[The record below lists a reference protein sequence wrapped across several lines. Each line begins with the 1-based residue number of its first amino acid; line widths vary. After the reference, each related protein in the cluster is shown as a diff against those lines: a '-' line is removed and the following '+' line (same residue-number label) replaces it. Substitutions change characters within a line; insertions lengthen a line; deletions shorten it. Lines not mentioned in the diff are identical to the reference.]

1 MNSLSDRTCRIV
13 RINIVRIKVCIKSNR
28 KNNRK
33 EISLKKIL
41 KYLRIYLFDI
51 SYVADIFAFGKFLM
65 ALEKAAVFSA
75 DADCLYTERFYQCD
89 KFFVYFCKNHLSNLH
104 CVLICHTQPID
115 KTWFHADFID
125 PAADFLA
132 TAVNDDRFESDQ
144 LQKNNVLD
152 DIRFEFFVQHGTP
165 TVFYNY
171 DLTVKALYIRKGL
184 DKCFCFIQIFLIYHF
199 SFLLDFYSFSPFMI
213 CNLH

>member
-1 MNSLSDRTCRIV
+1 MDSFCDRACGIV

-41 KYLRIYLFDI
+41 KYLRIYFLDI
-51 SYVADIFAFGKFLM
+51 AYVADIFAFGKFLM

-75 DADCLYTERFYQCD
+75 DADCLYAERFYQCD

-125 PAADFLA
+125 PAADFLS
-132 TAVNDDRFESDQ
+132 TAVYDDWFESNQ
-144 LQKNNVLD
+144 FQKNNVLNDVSLQLFIHHRASAVFD
-152 DIRFEFFVQHGTP
+152 DNDFAVEPLNIRKCLDQHICFVQIH
-165 TVFYNY
+165 
-171 DLTVKALYIRKGL
+171 
-184 DKCFCFIQIFLIYHF
+184 LIYHDF
-199 SFLLDFYSFSPFMI
+199 FLALLF
-213 CNLH
+213 

>member
-41 KYLRIYLFDI
+41 KYLRIYFFDI
-51 SYVADIFAFGKFLM
+51 AYVADIFAFGKFLM

-75 DADCLYTERFYQCD
+75 DADCLYAERFYQSN
-89 KFFVYFCKNHLSNLH
+89 KLLVYFCKNHLCDLH
-104 CVLICHTQPID
+104 SVFVRYTETVYKMRL
-115 KTWFHADFID
+115 HADFTD

-132 TAVNDDRFESDQ
+132 AAVNNDRFETD
-144 LQKNNVLD
+144 
-152 DIRFEFFVQHGTP
+152 
-165 TVFYNY
+165 
-171 DLTVKALYIRKGL
+171 
-184 DKCFCFIQIFLIYHF
+184 
-199 SFLLDFYSFSPFMI
+199 
-213 CNLH
+213 